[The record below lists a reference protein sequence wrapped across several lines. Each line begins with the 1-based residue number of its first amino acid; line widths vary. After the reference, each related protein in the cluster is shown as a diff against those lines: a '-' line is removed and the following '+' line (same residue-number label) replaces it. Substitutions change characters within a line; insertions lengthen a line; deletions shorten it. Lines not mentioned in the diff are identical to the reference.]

1 MTEDEFVK
9 NYSDAAWFCEQPLS
23 DLNFIGKIALSRLT
37 REKGV
42 KVILTGEGSDEQF
55 AGYGQLL
62 SDFLREPDESWS
74 SNSLP
79 RLPNDIRLRLL
90 AAEEEQGKGGDQKTI
105 KNLRIADS
113 PTASY
118 ARKQINNV
126 SIISMTSL
134 MTAESLLSPWAH
146 QEFGTQDPR
155 VVGVHNLL
163 SGTVRK
169 KIQSKWH
176 TLHSALYI
184 WQKIILQ
191 NILLT
196 ALGDRVE
203 MANSIEG
210 RQPFL
215 DHYLTTYVNGL
226 PPSVKLRYDP
236 ETQSLNEKWILK
248 EAAKPFITE
257 VCVPFSFPD

>member
-1 MTEDEFVK
+1 MTEEEFVK
-9 NYSDAAWFCEQPLS
+9 NYSDAAWHCEHPLS

-62 SDFLREPDESWS
+62 IDFLREPDQSWS
-74 SNSLP
+74 SRSLP
-79 RLPNDIRLRLL
+79 RLPNDLRLKL
-90 AAEEEQGKGGDQKTI
+90 LAEEEQYKGGDQKTI
-105 KNLRIADS
+105 RSLHVADPPS
-113 PTASY
+113 ANY
-118 ARKQINNV
+118 AKRQINNV
-126 SIISMTSL
+126 SIISMTAFL
-134 MTAESLLSPWAH
+134 TAESFLAPWTH
-146 QEFGTQDPR
+146 EEFGTQDTR
-155 VVGVHNLL
+155 VVAVHNLL

-169 KIQSKWH
+169 KMQFKWH

-184 WQKIILQ
+184 WQKIFMQ

-203 MANSIEG
+203 MANAIEG

-215 DHYLTTYVNGL
+215 DHKLTAYVNGL

-257 VCVPFSFPD
+257 VCTLFELPE